1 MSQLSE
7 INRLH
12 KDLER
17 KKKKLEA
24 RLGGGGDGGCDG
36 GVHRY
41 TPKELTL
48 EMVET
53 AERNTKRLRSWYENY
68 KFKQQWKLMSN
79 QERDDW
85 FKSYE

>member
-1 MSQLSE
+1 MSKLSE

-17 KKKKLEA
+17 KNKKLDA
-24 RLGGGGDGGCDG
+24 LLWVWCDGGCDG
-36 GVHRY
+36 GVNRY

-53 AERNTKRLRSWYENY
+53 AERNTKRLRSWYENH
-68 KFKQQWKLMSN
+68 KFKKQWKLMSD
-79 QERDDW
+79 QERNEW
-85 FKSYE
+85 FKTHK